1 MNRKPAGLLH
11 INNEGWAEALTCSG
25 LHLGGVYS
33 ERVDAGA
40 LSRPCTKPKV
50 SCGMP
55 ELTIHYVSLPSWHL
69 TEADTVHRLMKW
81 KTYRPKIFMVCS
93 GSQRAVSACEL
104 NSPLLIWFRLWCF
117 VSGWKDYS
125 SSIWWHTLD
134 KHMIYRDLW
143 YQNFEGAWT
152 KTRRRDLAAQCQ
164 TWLKN

>member
-1 MNRKPAGLLH
+1 MNRRPAGLLH

-104 NSPLLIWFRLWCF
+104 NSPLLIWFSVCGVLFPVERIILPAYDDIHWTNTWYI
-117 VSGWKDYS
+117 VTYD
-125 SSIWWHTLD
+125 IRTLRGHGPKQD
-134 KHMIYRDLW
+134 VVI
-143 YQNFEGAWT
+143 
-152 KTRRRDLAAQCQ
+152 
-164 TWLKN
+164 